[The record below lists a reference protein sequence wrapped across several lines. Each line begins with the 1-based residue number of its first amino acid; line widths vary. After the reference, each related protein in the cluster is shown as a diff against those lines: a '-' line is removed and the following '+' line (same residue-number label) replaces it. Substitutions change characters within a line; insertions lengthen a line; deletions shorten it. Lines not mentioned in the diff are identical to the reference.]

1 MSEHAAKRLDP
12 EMFTVIAPA
21 FHLRRLLWHIN
32 HLQPFIVEAEQ
43 HHRACS
49 CASFSSKQ
57 QTGYMYVSIAVSL
70 GSVLSLS

>member
-12 EMFTVIAPA
+12 EIFTVIAPA

-49 CASFSSKQ
+49 CASFSS
-57 QTGYMYVSIAVSL
+57 
-70 GSVLSLS
+70 